1 MKAEFSK
8 NWISSS
14 QRRKQRKYRYNAPL
28 HIKKKFLRCNLSKFL
43 RGEMKR
49 KNIIVIK
56 GDKIRV
62 MRGDFKNKE
71 GKVREVSPSKTKVYV
86 EEIKKK
92 GEKGKEIFVPLNPSN
107 IQIIELNL
115 KNPRRIRETKVPM
128 SKREK
133 ETPESKKPEKKET
146 KKND

>member
-1 MKAEFSK
+1 MKAKFSL

-28 HIKKKFLRCNLSKFL
+28 HIKRKFVKCNLSKFL
-43 RGEMKR
+43 RGDTKR
-49 KNIIVIK
+49 KNIIPIK

-62 MRGDFKNKE
+62 MRGTFKNKE
-71 GKVREVSPSKTKVYV
+71 GIVREVNAKHTKIYV

-92 GEKGKEIFVPLNPSN
+92 GEKGKDIFVPLEPSN

-115 KNPRRIRETKVPM
+115 KNPRRI
-128 SKREK
+128 K
-133 ETPESKKPEKKET
+133 ETEITKTKTKEIKKET
-146 KKND
+146 KEKEEKKSDKK